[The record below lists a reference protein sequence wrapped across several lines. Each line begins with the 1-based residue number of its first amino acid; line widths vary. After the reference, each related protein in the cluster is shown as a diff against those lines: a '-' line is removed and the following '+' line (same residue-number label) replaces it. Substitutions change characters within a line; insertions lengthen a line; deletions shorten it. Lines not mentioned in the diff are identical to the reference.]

1 MPVQLQ
7 MDKLVFERPGRGGK
21 KVPVA
26 AATTGKPTTASRS
39 PFTPQ

>member
-7 MDKLVFERPGRGGK
+7 MDKLVFERPGRTRAR

-26 AATTGKPTTASRS
+26 AAAERESDSG
-39 PFTPQ
+39 

>member
-7 MDKLVFERPGRGGK
+7 MDKLVFERPGRGKGK

-26 AATTGKPTTASRS
+26 AATADGEADSG
-39 PFTPQ
+39 